1 MYRRHL
7 IKWFGLT
14 GWRKDAWE
22 RVCMRQAVSEQWVL
36 SLASSIPLP
45 GVMLS
50 LFCFIRVEVTICWVA
65 TLGGKLSWA
74 PFAQS
79 STVQFPIWGFC
90 PPLSSWEGGRVQ
102 AVCFGVKR
110 GQPSCPPL
118 LLFQCLKFHFSCAV
132 LALGFHSVFKI
143 SYQPCKVQSWQN
155 TFMYLISFDLY
166 NSPLR

>member
-1 MYRRHL
+1 MQ
-7 IKWFGLT
+7 
-14 GWRKDAWE
+14 
-22 RVCMRQAVSEQWVL
+22 QAVDEQWVL

-50 LFCFIRVEVTICWVA
+50 LFCFIRVEVTICCVA
-65 TLGGKLSWA
+65 TLGGKLSWV

-79 STVQFPIWGFC
+79 SALQFPIWGFC
-90 PPLSSWEGGRVQ
+90 SPLSSREGGRVQ

-118 LLFQCLKFHFSCAV
+118 LLFQCLKVHLRCAV

-143 SYQPCKVQSWQN
+143 SYQPFQAQSWQH
-155 TFMYLISFDLY
+155 TCMYLISFDLY